1 MRMRSG
7 MTFSAIKRF
16 GPASARS
23 SLHESRGARK
33 RQGDVEHRAAAQLA
47 LRPDP
52 AAVELDDLADD
63 RKAEAGPLDVSR
75 RLRIDARV
83 TLEDRLQGVFWD
95 AQPFVP
101 DVEEELVALRPR
113 TQRDAPARRRVLH
126 RVAEQ
131 IGRDLRH

>member
-7 MTFSAIKRF
+7 LTFSVLKSF

-33 RQGDVEHRAAAQLA
+33 RQGDVEHRPAAKLA

-63 RKAEAGPLDVSR
+63 RKAKAGPLDVLR
-75 RLRIDARV
+75 RLRIDTRV
-83 TLEDRLQGVFWD
+83 AFEDRLQGFLWD
-95 AQPFVP
+95 AQTLIP
-101 DVEEELVALRPR
+101 DVEQKLVAL
-113 TQRDAPARRRVLH
+113 
-126 RVAEQ
+126 
-131 IGRDLRH
+131 